1 MIRTS
6 LSEDNEQPQKSSKNT
21 GAVWCCWTSDLD
33 IFWADMVDLA
43 GCKAVG
49 LMGEGLQSRAW
60 SPVWRMSAQGYL
72 TMTKQWSRSGLCLG
86 IWKWQGNTHTL
97 FVTYVP
103 MEPSAQSGS
112 GEHGVTVS
120 PLLGCR
126 EYGYMN
132 HCRVAWDCFV
142 RALKVAARQDKLGND
157 VAWWAW
163 CQEGLL
169 HVMLYCFLFL
179 TLWILNTFLHSFR
192 GRGWESYHNPTEF
205 LSKL

>member
-112 GEHGVTVS
+112 GEHGVTVPS
-120 PLLGCR
+120 VGLQRIWLHESLQSSLRLLRQGSQSGR
-126 EYGYMN
+126 TPGQ
-132 HCRVAWDCFV
+132 
-142 RALKVAARQDKLGND
+142 ARK
-157 VAWWAW
+157 W
-163 CQEGLL
+163 CSLMSMVPGGFITRYAILL
-169 HVMLYCFLFL
+169 
-179 TLWILNTFLHSFR
+179 SFFN
-192 GRGWESYHNPTEF
+192 SVNP
-205 LSKL
+205 